1 MMNLLLSLADHLIE
15 FMGTVLI
22 GALGIR
28 WFAYKA
34 ALRDRAYFN
43 TFSHSVEK
51 ILETEEPH
59 GEVKEVEEWLA
70 KLLDSVVDHLPSRS
84 VRGERG
90 LFGGKTGAQAGPA
103 FRFAE
108 SGGVESLS
116 EYSDGQRSVIH
127 ATKHQLDSFRSPFP
141 PNFTEITYRVLG
153 EDKHWKQVLG
163 IPVEMLVRMMDI
175 LPGTFVVFGIFGT
188 FIGIAAA
195 LPQIGALDLERIAES
210 GPVLHNFI
218 EAVSLSMRCSIA
230 GIFCSI
236 VMTVLNALYPI
247 YSPRAEVRRN
257 MERCFELMWHSV
269 HGGKVSMADSK
280 MIELLEKISGQLE
293 QRASSVPGGFKKAS

>member
-1 MMNLLLSLADHLIE
+1 MSLLLKLADHLIE
-15 FMGTVLI
+15 FMAVVLVS
-22 GALGIR
+22 ALCIR

-43 TFSHSVEK
+43 TFAHSVEK
-51 ILETEEPH
+51 ILESEPPH
-59 GEVKEVEEWLA
+59 GEVKNVEEWLSQ
-70 KLLDSVVDHLPSRS
+70 LLDSVVEHLPARS
-84 VRGERG
+84 LRGERM
-90 LFGGKTGAQAGPA
+90 LFTRKGASQPGPA
-103 FRFAE
+103 FRFSEA
-108 SGGVESLS
+108 SSVESLS

-127 ATKHQLDSFRSPFP
+127 ATKHQLDSFKSPFP

-153 EDKHWKQVLG
+153 EDKHWKEVLG
-163 IPVEMLVRMMDI
+163 IPVEMLVRVMDI

-210 GPVLHNFI
+210 GPVLHSFI
-218 EAVSLSMRCSIA
+218 DSVSFSMRCSIA

-236 VMTVLNALYPI
+236 FLTVLNALYPI

-257 MERCFELMWHSV
+257 LERCFELMWHSV
-269 HGGKVSMADSK
+269 HGGKMSIADTK
-280 MIELLEKISGQLE
+280 VIELLQKISDQLE
-293 QRASSVPGGFKKAS
+293 RQEAGVPARKAG

>member
-84 VRGERG
+84 VRGERV

-103 FRFAE
+103 FRFAQ
-108 SGGVESLS
+108 
-116 EYSDGQRSVIH
+116 YWSVDVSYTHHGDVDSHH
-127 ATKHQLDSFRSPFP
+127 ADC
-141 PNFTEITYRVLG
+141 VL
-153 EDKHWKQVLG
+153 
-163 IPVEMLVRMMDI
+163 
-175 LPGTFVVFGIFGT
+175 
-188 FIGIAAA
+188 
-195 LPQIGALDLERIAES
+195 
-210 GPVLHNFI
+210 
-218 EAVSLSMRCSIA
+218 
-230 GIFCSI
+230 
-236 VMTVLNALYPI
+236 
-247 YSPRAEVRRN
+247 
-257 MERCFELMWHSV
+257 
-269 HGGKVSMADSK
+269 
-280 MIELLEKISGQLE
+280 
-293 QRASSVPGGFKKAS
+293 